1 MAIPRTLL
9 LLLPAL
15 ALAACRPSYSP
26 DDYATA
32 AVQQMNR
39 VEQAVI
45 IGRRQVTVT
54 AEGNTGAATGG
65 AAGGILGSQAPGGNM
80 AGAIGAVGGALV
92 GGLFGAATERVA
104 GNTTAYE
111 YIVRKP
117 NGDLLSVTQRDEI
130 ALAIGER
137 VLVIAGAQAR
147 IVPDYTQPVPEEG
160 SGTPTPATLPAAIP
174 SAATA
179 PGPSAATAPGPAS
192 VAQPDQ
198 VPAQLN
204 QGPQQPDQGP
214 VQPNQGPA
222 LPEDE
227 APSPA
232 RLAPPPGTPAP
243 VEAAPGTEPLLAPS
257 AAPPAATP

>member
-1 MAIPRTLL
+1 MASPRILPL

-54 AEGNTGAATGG
+54 ADGSTGAATGG
-65 AAGGILGSQAPGGNM
+65 AAGGIVGSQAPGGNM

-104 GNTTAYE
+104 GNTTAVE
-111 YIVRKP
+111 YIVRKT
-117 NGDLLSVTQRDEI
+117 NGELLSVTQRDEVP
-130 ALAIGER
+130 LVIGER

-147 IVPDYTQPVPEEG
+147 IVPDYTQPVPDEG
-160 SGTPTPATLPAAIP
+160 GRTATPATLPPSVPQAAP
-174 SAATA
+174 
-179 PGPSAATAPGPAS
+179 APGPAP
-192 VAQPDQ
+192 APAAPGPAAMAP
-198 VPAQLN
+198 VPA
-204 QGPQQPDQGP
+204 DA
-214 VQPNQGPA
+214 A
-222 LPEDE
+222 LPATD
-227 APSPA
+227 P
-232 RLAPPPGTPAP
+232 LAPPAGTPAP
-243 VEAAPGTEPLLAPS
+243 AVTAPEAEPL